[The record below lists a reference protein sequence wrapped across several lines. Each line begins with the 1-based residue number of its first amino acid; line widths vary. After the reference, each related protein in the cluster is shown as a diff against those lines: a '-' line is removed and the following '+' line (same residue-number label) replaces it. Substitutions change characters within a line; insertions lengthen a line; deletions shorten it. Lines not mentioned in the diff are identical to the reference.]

1 MNAAEDGTGPE
12 RVPVATGGCQCG
24 AVRYA
29 LYVTP
34 QNVHV
39 CHCRMCQRATGGLFA
54 ALAGAPRAD
63 FAWTRGT
70 PAFFSSSNLA
80 CRGYCAQCGTPL
92 SFAYEQPDAR
102 IYVTIGSLD
111 QPGGVPIARQYG
123 IESRLPWVQ
132 FCASVPAE
140 ATASDATAAAYL
152 ATMQNFQR

>member
-1 MNAAEDGTGPE
+1 MNAQEKMTGSE
-12 RVPVATGGCQCG
+12 RVPVVTGGCQCG
-24 AVRYA
+24 GVRYA

-80 CRGYCAQCGTPL
+80 RRGYCAQCGTPL
-92 SFAYEQPDAR
+92 SFAYEQPAAR
-102 IYVTIGSLD
+102 IYVTIGTLD
-111 QPGGVPIARQYG
+111 EPAGVPIVRQYG

-132 FCASVPAE
+132 FCESLPAE
-140 ATASDATAAAYL
+140 ATAADATAAAYL
-152 ATMQNFQR
+152 AAMQNYQR